1 MFAMRQADILMKHQT
16 VDDSQN
22 TVYTVNGQ
30 KDYPAEIFCFND
42 EPAYQEKKDKSNTH
56 GTHITGKA
64 FGTLAEIE
72 EAEDKD
78 GTDNGIDEIRFHKS
92 HHLFIDIGQR
102 SKNNQRITTG
112 YAVNAIHKVVGID
125 DARTDYQGNDY
136 PPPRQGKQPPLIKH
150 QGHGREME
158 KQSCHLSGG
167 FYIVHETDERHQC
180 QGKQKKGI
188 FKTTRQEISQCAEIE
203 DNPTTT
209 QSHFSMRTP
218 LIRFVDDIALICY
231 LKIKKFCQK

>member
-42 EPAYQEKKDKSNTH
+42 KPAYQEKKDKSNTH
-56 GTHITGKA
+56 RTHITGKA

-72 EAEDKD
+72 ETEDKNR
-78 GTDNGIDEIRFHKS
+78 TDNGIDEIRFHKS
-92 HHLFIDIGQR
+92 NHLLIDISQR
-102 SKNNQRITTG
+102 SKNNQRITAG

-150 QGHGREME
+150 QGHGREMK

-167 FYIVHETDERHQC
+167 FYIVHEADERHQC
-180 QGKQKKGI
+180 QGKQEPGI
-188 FKTTRQEISQCAEIE
+188 FKATRQEIGQRPEIE
-203 DNPTTT
+203 NNPTT
-209 QSHFSMRTP
+209 
-218 LIRFVDDIALICY
+218 A
-231 LKIKKFCQK
+231 

>member
-125 DARTDYQGNDY
+125 DARTDYQGYDY
-136 PPPRQGKQPPLIKH
+136 PPPRQGEQSPLIKH
-150 QGHGREME
+150 HSHGREMK
-158 KQSCHLSGG
+158 KQPCHLSGG
-167 FYIVHETDERHQC
+167 FYIVHEADERHQC
-180 QGKQKKGI
+180 QGKQEPGI
-188 FKTTRQEISQCAEIE
+188 FKVTRQEIGQRSEIE
-203 DNPTTT
+203 NNPTT
-209 QSHFSMRTP
+209 
-218 LIRFVDDIALICY
+218 A
-231 LKIKKFCQK
+231 